1 MHDSIAREQSLL
13 VSDDEM
19 ENANRYN
26 HRADEL
32 FDDFLYVYI
41 HDKDVQLQRTLFPI
55 KELLIDGSTHT
66 IDKDMWHDA
75 LDFMNN
81 EYTTT
86 IYGDIQDKGINENT
100 SLENAS
106 VERIDLLKTVL
117 TSYDFIKDNGKWNL
131 KEIRNMSFN
140 DCDLRDF
147 LFFYSKFS
155 QDSAYQRRSLAKSIR
170 ISMLDPEDDTQI
182 IEGFINREQWSTINN
197 GIPGGIISNIR
208 YGQKYDNAKSILMEK
223 VSIGNG
229 MSETFYFAKN
239 RNKWELVGYEN

>member
-1 MHDSIAREQSLL
+1 MPKF
-13 VSDDEM
+13 
-19 ENANRYN
+19 RYS
-26 HRADEL
+26 R
-32 FDDFLYVYI
+32 I
-41 HDKDVQLQRTLFPI
+41 
-55 KELLIDGSTHT
+55 
-66 IDKDMWHDA
+66 
-75 LDFMNN
+75 
-81 EYTTT
+81 
-86 IYGDIQDKGINENT
+86 KGINENT

-155 QDSAYQRRSLAKSIR
+155 QDSSYQRRSLAKSIR

-239 RNKWELVGYEN
+239 KNKWELVGYEN